1 MSIRA
6 TTLLLPLFLG
16 ISCAA
21 QAQQATRQ
29 EAQAPPVA
37 EPTAGIDDV
46 VVVNGFRYPIQLRMQ
61 MLDAELRVYDL
72 FNQYNDNPQFE
83 LECGRR
89 NIRGTRLQT
98 QDCVPVYERQA
109 FAMEAQDNAAFNQEY
124 LNMLHATGP
133 FTPAYFSAGGANM
146 EQYENYAPSVTAPP
160 ADAIIRRQQPRLQ
173 EKMREIAAAH
183 PEFVEALE
191 SYVDVKARYAQA
203 TKRVDD

>member
-1 MSIRA
+1 MNIRA
-6 TTLLLPLFLG
+6 TTLLFALSIP
-16 ISCAA
+16 CAA
-21 QAQQATRQ
+21 QAQQA
-29 EAQAPPVA
+29 AQAPPVA

-72 FNQYNDNPQFE
+72 FNQFNDNPAFD

-89 NIRGTRLQT
+89 NILGTRLQT

-109 FAMEAQDNAAFNQEY
+109 LAMEAQDNAEVTRAY
-124 LNMLHATGP
+124 LNMAGATG
-133 FTPAYFSAGGANM
+133 AFSPGASAAQGTNSA
-146 EQYENYAPSVTAPP
+146 QFENYSPPVIGIP
-160 ADAIIRRQQPRLQ
+160 ADAIIRRQQPRMQ

-191 SYVDVKARYAQA
+191 SYVEIKGRYAQA